1 MTTRDR
7 ILRQA
12 RTELARAGIAGFSLR
27 RVGAAA
33 GVTPM
38 AVYWHFDSREDLLA
52 AVATESFAVWQ
63 KRAER
68 IAVRDPIA
76 WLRRL
81 ALEYLRFS
89 IDAPQHFD
97 ACFVFRASRRR
108 RRVADFRA
116 DRTGVVALM
125 VGRVAAAQARG
136 RLAPGDPLDVAFA
149 IWAEA
154 HGLVM
159 LRRSDGITLSRADFL
174 ALGGRCVDRLL
185 QAQGKRP

>member
-1 MTTRDR
+1 MATRDR

-12 RTELARAGIAGFSLR
+12 RTELERAGIAGFSLR

-63 KRAER
+63 KRAGR

-81 ALEYLRFS
+81 AVEYLRFS
-89 IDAPQHFD
+89 IEAPQHFD
-97 ACFVFRASRRR
+97 ACFVFRASRHR

-116 DRTGVVALM
+116 DRSGVVALM
-125 VGRVAAAQARG
+125 VDRIATAQAQG
-136 RLAPGDPLDVAFA
+136 RLAAGDPLEIAFSL
-149 IWAEA
+149 WAEA

-159 LRRSDGITLSRADFL
+159 LRRSDGITLSSRAFL

-185 QAQGKRP
+185 QAPGGRP